1 MKVMKAKQESSDESY
16 KRIPRFLKK
25 LNHNENSL
33 GFKIRE
39 EVRARFLNHKAIELL
54 DQQGISPPFLT
65 PKSFLS

>member
-1 MKVMKAKQESSDESY
+1 MEQLKNKQESTDESY
-16 KRIPRFLKK
+16 KKIPRFLKK

-54 DQQGISPPFLT
+54 D
-65 PKSFLS
+65 